1 MSEAPDNHALDRRLA
16 VLEERMNTMQAEYA
30 GALDRFR
37 AETTSALD
45 RLRADMASRET
56 RMASRETEG
65 AKRETRMLLAMAGMI
80 ALAVAVLGYLDS
92 QPQAPAP
99 QAPVTI
105 NMPPQAPAVP
115 APASEAAPAA
125 P

>member
-1 MSEAPDNHALDRRLA
+1 MSEAPDNRELGKRFALLKKDFE
-16 VLEERMNTMQAEYA
+16 VMQANVNSTLNEM
-30 GALDRFR
+30 R
-37 AETTSALD
+37 AESA
-45 RLRADMASRET
+45 RRET
-56 RMASRETEG
+56 RL
-65 AKRETRMLLAMAGMI
+65 LLAMAGMI
-80 ALAVAVLGYLDS
+80 TLAVAVLGLGLAIHGYLTG

-99 QAPVTI
+99 QSPVTI

>member
-1 MSEAPDNHALDRRLA
+1 MSEAPDNLELARRLA
-16 VLEERMNTMQAEYA
+16 VLEERM
-30 GALDRFR
+30 
-37 AETTSALD
+37 ETTLARNESAID
-45 RLRADMASRET
+45 RLRADMAS
-56 RMASRETEG
+56 
-65 AKRETRMLLAMAGMI
+65 RETRMLLAMAGMI

-99 QAPVTI
+99 QSPVTI

>member
-1 MSEAPDNHALDRRLA
+1 MSGMPDTQELDRRLA
-16 VLEERMNTMQAEYA
+16 VLEERMKTMQAEYA
-30 GALDRFR
+30 GTLDRFR

-56 RMASRETEG
+56 EG

-80 ALAVAVLGYLDS
+80 TLAVAVLGLGLAMHGYLTGR
-92 QPQAPAP
+92 PQAPAP
-99 QAPVTI
+99 QSPVTI
-105 NMPPQAPAVP
+105 NMPPQAPSV
-115 APASEAAPAA
+115 AAPAPQADPAA